1 MDRVKRMPLFNA
13 AVAPPLAFTRSLLKS
28 GDPYIWFTGGA
39 VGISLIMLGGLL
51 FLVMYN
57 GLGFFWPAETALI
70 TLNDGSLTM
79 GRMMGREAI
88 PSQITG
94 KADAGRSSDGKTAK
108 YRRRYKLGN
117 RDILGL
123 DFRWIDE
130 AAIAKI
136 EYPRD
141 AVVIERREWGDFY
154 GFVKE
159 LRAGGD
165 IVRGEAAMGP
175 LLPLMKRTKDI
186 YARIH
191 KVEKSEI
198 GGINSEIERLRL
210 KLKKFQQGG
219 GNDSPTSRS
228 RAETVRTQMERQ
240 NERYKSVEEELTRL
254 YESLKEGVLVISTAD
269 GVDKEIPV
277 GSIVRI
283 CRPND
288 MTWFGRAAVYIEKLG
303 EFLWDDPREA
313 NTEGG
318 IFPAIFGTV
327 LMVVLMSVVAVPF
340 GVIAAVYLRE
350 YARQGLLVSIV
361 RICVNNLA
369 GVPSIVYGIFG
380 LGFFVYGVGAKIDTM
395 FFAESLPTP
404 TFGTGGILWASLTLA
419 LLTLPVVIVSTEEG
433 LASVPMDIRHG
444 SLAVGATKFET
455 LMRIVLPSAL
465 PGILTGFILAIAR
478 ATGEVAPLMLTGVVK
493 LAPTLP
499 LDSTFPFSHLERKFM
514 HLGFHIYDVGFQS
527 PNVEAAKPMVYTT
540 TLLLILIVVA
550 LNMAAIALRNY
561 VKKRYSTGVF

>member
-1 MDRVKRMPLFNA
+1 MANSSIFQTIRNWGKN
-13 AVAPPLAFTRSLLKS
+13 LLKS

-57 GLGFFWPAETALI
+57 GLGFFWPAETALL
-70 TLNDGSLTM
+70 TLNDGALVM
-79 GRMMGREAI
+79 GRQMGREAI
-88 PSQITG
+88 PSHLTG
-94 KADAGRSSDGKTAK
+94 KADADSEKDGKTAK
-108 YRRRYKLGN
+108 YRRRYKVGN
-117 RDILGL
+117 RDVLGL

-130 AAIAKI
+130 AAIAKL
-136 EYPRD
+136 EYPHD

-154 GFVKE
+154 GYLKE

-165 IVRGEAAMGP
+165 IVRGEAAMVS
-175 LLPLMKRTKDI
+175 LLPLMKRTHDI

-198 GGINSEIERLRL
+198 GGINSEIEKLRL
-210 KLKKFQQGG
+210 KLKKLQQGKDK
-219 GNDSPTSRS
+219 DSPTSQS
-228 RAETVRTQMERQ
+228 RAETARAQMERQ
-240 NERYKSVEEELTRL
+240 NARYKSVEDELARL
-254 YESLKEGVLVISTAD
+254 YEILKEGVLVVSTSD

-277 GSIVRI
+277 GAIVRI
-283 CRPND
+283 YRPND
-288 MTWFGRAAVYIEKLG
+288 MTWFGRAAMYVEKLG

-327 LMVVLMSVVAVPF
+327 FMVILMSVVAVPF

-380 LGFFVYGVGAKIDTM
+380 LGFFVYGVGAKIDAM

-433 LASVPMDIRHG
+433 LSSVPMDIRHG

-493 LAPTLP
+493 LAPALP
-499 LDSTFPFSHLERKFM
+499 LDSTFPFIHLERKFM

-527 PNVEAAKPMVYTT
+527 PNVEAAMPIVYTT

-561 VKKRYSTGVF
+561 VKKRYSTGAF